1 MSDMEHDSL
10 LDRRCHTAPR
20 LELLTLTRTAD
31 CLQAVM
37 ANGLSASGSPD
48 PTTAH
53 AAPQSYGR
61 GQFGSGVSRQY
72 RGSHSLELPPYTSI
86 GPPSHG
92 GADMRSTSIDTAMEL
107 TRVRSAACQ

>member
-1 MSDMEHDSL
+1 
-10 LDRRCHTAPR
+10 
-20 LELLTLTRTAD
+20 
-31 CLQAVM
+31 M

-48 PTTAH
+48 PMAPH

-61 GQFGSGVSRQY
+61 GQFGGGSNQPY

-86 GPPSHG
+86 APPSSHG

-107 TRVRSAACQ
+107 TRVRSARSLNPP